1 MSLLGQ
7 TIHFYTPFED
17 IGGGEYRVTLETDQ
31 NILLTNNDT
40 QKEHSLK
47 IGKIPYVF
55 AHGIATKVTSD
66 WEDYQAGTK
75 TVIDTKQRMLIAH
88 RKVFAAA
95 FDRAGITEKEAD
107 KIILEISRKNPH
119 VIAAKIP
126 ARSSA
131 YRWGK
136 VWRDSGYHDHALL
149 NPSSY
154 WRKNL

>member
-7 TIHFYTPFED
+7 TLHFNAAFK
-17 IGGGEYRVTLETDQ
+17 GVSGGEYTVTIDTSQL
-31 NILLTNNDT
+31 IVLTNNDT
-40 QKEHSLK
+40 QKQCSLNVSE
-47 IGKIPYVF
+47 ISHVF

-75 TVIDTKQRMLIAH
+75 TVIDTKQRILIAH

-136 VWRDSGYHDHALL
+136 VWRDSGYQDHALL